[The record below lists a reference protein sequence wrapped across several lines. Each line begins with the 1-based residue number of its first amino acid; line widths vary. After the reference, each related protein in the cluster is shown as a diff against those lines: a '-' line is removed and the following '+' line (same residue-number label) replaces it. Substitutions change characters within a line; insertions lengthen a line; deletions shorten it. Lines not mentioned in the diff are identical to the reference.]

1 MIIEYLSIKDCIR
14 KNVVENKKIQDR
26 IMILEQEFNN
36 LNKEK
41 TLKNSDLIKN
51 VKTERENLKTLSYEY
66 EKKYCKN
73 LSINF
78 LNI

>member
-1 MIIEYLSIKDCIR
+1 
-14 KNVVENKKIQDR
+14 
-26 IMILEQEFNN
+26 MILEQEFNN